1 MRRGFDATP
10 HLVYLWDRV
19 TLSLNGLSSIE
30 GAFWGLR
37 YPDTMNIY
45 KGVVL
50 GILRYASLV
59 WSRILT
65 QEQKKRLASMQR
77 LALLNV
83 TKAYKTV
90 SHEAVQVLAGA
101 ILLDL
106 ILKDDAA
113 KYDVMRQRLGV
124 LPEETVGLN
133 KLMTKNRHM
142 REEMKSLLRE
152 RERFKGQLDELL
164 SRLSAGRAFIHDLME
179 QGTVAFEH
187 REEAQGKLLLLRRK
201 RVVLQEKHGQA
212 MRDLERELEDNI
224 RSAIFMTKKGE
235 ERGGNAVRAEE
246 EEGKRK
252 LVQGEVRRLE
262 KALEKILDYF
272 PDISDPNAM
281 ADQYMVQEDENFA
294 IFNYVNEVNCEAS
307 LSCTFLYVYLTDCVC
322 AVCHFLKIKIELLKI

>member
-1 MRRGFDATP
+1 MRLKRM
-10 HLVYLWDRV
+10 
-19 TLSLNGLSSIE
+19 
-30 GAFWGLR
+30 
-37 YPDTMNIY
+37 DTEA
-45 KGVVL
+45 K
-50 GILRYASLV
+50 
-59 WSRILT
+59 
-65 QEQKKRLASMQR
+65 QEA
-77 LALLNV
+77 
-83 TKAYKTV
+83 
-90 SHEAVQVLAGA
+90 
-101 ILLDL
+101 
-106 ILKDDAA
+106 LKDIMF
-113 KYDVMRQRLGV
+113 KVSYFESQLSM
-124 LPEETVGLN
+124 ETVGLN

-294 IFNYVNEVNCEAS
+294 IFNYVNEVNCEVIRKLQELIMVIMTKQACTVAETS
-307 LSCTFLYVYLTDCVC
+307 L
-322 AVCHFLKIKIELLKI
+322 